1 MVRSQ
6 AMRSLTI
13 AGLAG
18 AGGVGV
24 ETVRYYQR
32 RGLVETP
39 APAPGSGIRRYG
51 EADVRRLRFIRAA
64 QASGFTLEQI
74 GELLSLNAGRD
85 RSRARALARERIKE
99 LDEKIAA
106 MQQAKAA
113 LERLIK
119 VCAGGRGPCP
129 IIPVLASS
137 LE

>member
-1 MVRSQ
+1 
-6 AMRSLTI
+6 MRSMTI
-13 AGLAG
+13 AGLAS

-32 RGLVETP
+32 RGLVGTP
-39 APAPGSGIRRYG
+39 PRRPGSGIRRYG
-51 EADVRRLRFIRAA
+51 AEDVRRLRFIRAA

-74 GELLSLNAGRD
+74 GELLSLDAGRD
-85 RSRARALARERIKE
+85 RKRARALARERIRE
-99 LDEKIAA
+99 LEQKIAA

-113 LERLIK
+113 LERLIR

-129 IIPVLASS
+129 IIPVLAPS